1 VGLFA
6 VAAALSAAI
15 PAGAALAPIDRNF
28 GDLNLPRVR
37 TGTLTIPRS
46 QASGRVRVIVGLPL
60 PALASAQVRGLSA
73 RGGNGRLNVASAA
86 SRRYLAQLSATQRVA
101 ATRLLRAIPEARIG
115 RRYQVVLDGF
125 TVSLPVA
132 KLPVL
137 ARLGFVQ
144 KIYHSV
150 RYHLATDTSPS
161 VIGATELQTLTG
173 AKGDGIKIGI
183 VDDGVDNTN
192 PFLNPAGYSY
202 PAGFPKGGRKWTTP
216 KVIVARA
223 FPGPNSGRPG
233 RLPVDRDASFHA
245 THVAGIAAGDSG
257 TCSPGGR
264 DHPPTCGL
272 SGVAPRAWIGNYRVF
287 NVPTPIGHVANTP
300 EIAAAFEFAVRDGMD
315 VINFSGGG
323 AETEP
328 ANDAMIDVI
337 RNVTAAGVVSV
348 ISAGND
354 RDQFGMGSVGSPGSA
369 PEAITVA
376 AVSNTHVFAPT
387 LAVRTAGAPAELNS
401 IAIAGAGGTR
411 FPSAYAASAHRL
423 VDVGA
428 LSGTNGSPVDRRL
441 CGPDDDTNNAAKSS
455 LRPGSLNG
463 DIALLSRGHCTFLS
477 KAIRAAAAGAT
488 ALVLVDNRAG
498 GPDAV
503 PIELPLPAGMISDLD
518 GAKLRAY
525 LATTGAAAE
534 VTIGNAIRR
543 VETGRSGVVTSFSS
557 GGPTAF
563 EHLLKPDVSAPGGQI
578 LSSTLPEFSGGSPFA
593 VFDGTSMAAPHV
605 SGAAAL
611 LIQLHRGWSPQQLKS
626 ALVSTAGAAW
636 ANTARTQEAP
646 VSLEGG
652 GLVDLSRADGPLV
665 LTEPASLSFQ
675 DLNVNLRSDSR
686 ALVVRVTDAGDG
698 AGTWQVQLVP
708 QSTSNGAS
716 LDVPPALF
724 VPPGGEADL
733 VAVARGSADAEAG
746 EDYGFIV
753 LRRGEV
759 TRRIPYEFFI
769 GRPQL
774 GLLQPK
780 RLERFQLGD
789 TVNGPNRV
797 STYCCPAAPFGPP
810 PDYVGAPMNQTGTE
824 TLYVTSIDK
833 PVANLGVA
841 IEASSA
847 GSIIDPWFLGAPNE
861 RAVQGYAGTPI
872 NVNELM
878 FDFGIDIGAAGASF
892 PKVQR
897 FYVSVDSG
905 SDDFTHQSYP
915 GGYVLRSWVNDV
927 RPPRIRLVTKRVT
940 AGRPTIVARVIDKGA
955 GVDPL
960 SLVIAYRG
968 VLVGAV
974 LYDPTS
980 GVAIFPL
987 PRQASALPKGR
998 TRAILSAS
1006 DYQESKNVNSV
1017 GDDILPNTAFRPVG
1031 ITGVSGPALTW
1042 VSPTEGQCVGGTAGL
1057 LVVASSAKRVRSVR
1071 FFVDGKQ
1078 VDIDRNGAADLFSGS
1093 WTTRLA
1099 ATGKHEL
1106 RAVATEVGGRTLAA
1120 TRHVKVCR

>member
-1 VGLFA
+1 VGLLA
-6 VAAALSAAI
+6 VAAALTAAI
-15 PAGAALAPIDRNF
+15 PAGAALVPIGRTF
-28 GDLNLPRVR
+28 GDLTVPRVR
-37 TGTLTIPRS
+37 AGTLTIPRNQS
-46 QASGRVRVIVGLPL
+46 SGRIRVIVGLSLAP
-60 PALASAQVRGLSA
+60 LASAQSRGLSA
-73 RGGNGRLNVASAA
+73 HGGTRKLDVASTA
-86 SRRYLAQLSATQRVA
+86 SRRYLARVVAAQRVA
-101 ATRLLRAIPEARIG
+101 AARLLRAIPEARIG
-115 RRYQVVLDGF
+115 LRYQVVLDGF
-125 TVSLPVA
+125 TVSLPVT

-144 KIYHSV
+144 KIYPSV

-183 VDDGVDNTN
+183 VDDGVDSTN
-192 PFLNPAGYSY
+192 PFLNPVGYSY

-233 RLPVDRDASFHA
+233 RLAIDREASFHA

-315 VINFSGGG
+315 IINFSGGG

-337 RNVTAAGVVSV
+337 RNVTAAGVVPV

-354 RDQFGMGSVGSPGSA
+354 RDQFGMGTVGSPGSA

-376 AVSNTHVFAPT
+376 AVSNTHVFTPT
-387 LAVRTAGAPAELNS
+387 LSVRTAGAPDDLRS
-401 IAIAGAGGTR
+401 IALAGAGGTR
-411 FPSAYAASAHRL
+411 FPGLFAFAAHRL

-428 LSGTNGSPVDRRL
+428 LTGTNGTPVDRRL
-441 CGPDDDTNNAAKSS
+441 CGADDDTNNPLSS
-455 LRPGSLNG
+455 QLRPGSLNG
-463 DIALLSRGHCTFLS
+463 DIALASRGHCTFIS
-477 KAIRAAAAGAT
+477 KAVRAASAGAT
-488 ALVLVDNRAG
+488 GLVLVDNRPG
-498 GPDAV
+498 GPDAI

-518 GAKLRAY
+518 GARLRAY
-525 LATTGAAAE
+525 LGTTGGAAD
-534 VTIGNAIRR
+534 VTAGNAVER
-543 VETGRSGVVTSFSS
+543 VESGRSGVITSFSS

-563 EHLLKPDVSAPGGQI
+563 AHLLKPDVSAPGGQI

-605 SGAAAL
+605 TGAVAL
-611 LIQLHRGWSPQQLKS
+611 LLQLHRGWSPQQVKS
-626 ALVSTAGAAW
+626 ALVSSAGAAW
-636 ANTARTQEAP
+636 GDTARTQEAP
-646 VSLEGG
+646 VTLGGG
-652 GLVDLSRADGPLV
+652 GLVDLPRANRPLV
-665 LTEPASLSFQ
+665 FTEPASLSFQ
-675 DLNVNLRSDSR
+675 SLNVNRGSDSR
-686 ALVVRVTDAGDG
+686 GLLVRVTDAGNGGG
-698 AGTWQVQLVP
+698 AWQVQLEP
-708 QSTSNGAS
+708 QATSEGAS

-733 VAVARGSADAEAG
+733 VAVARGGAAAAAG
-746 EDYGFIV
+746 EDYGFIL
-753 LRRGEV
+753 LRRGDV
-759 TRRIPYEFFI
+759 TRKIPYEFFV

-789 TVNGPNRV
+789 TVNGQNRV
-797 STYCCPAAPFGPP
+797 SAYCCPSAPFGPP
-810 PDYVGAPMNQTGTE
+810 PDYVGPTMNETGTE

-841 IEASSA
+841 VEAA
-847 GSIIDPWFLGAPNE
+847 TVGSLVHPWFLGSPNE
-861 RAVQGYAGTPI
+861 RDVQGYAGTPV

-878 FDFGIDIGAAGASF
+878 FDFSLDIGAAGASF

-897 FYVSVDSG
+897 FYVAVDSG
-905 SDDFTHQSYP
+905 SDSFTHRSLP
-915 GGYVLRSWVNDV
+915 GGYVLRSWVNDMS
-927 RPPRIRLVTKRVT
+927 PPRIRLLTKRVAT
-940 AGRPTIVARVIDKGA
+940 GRPTIVARVIDKGA

-968 VLVGAV
+968 VLVGAA
-974 LYDPTS
+974 LYDPIS
-980 GVAIFPL
+980 GIAIFPL
-987 PRQASALPKGR
+987 PQQATAIPKGR
-998 TRAILSAS
+998 TRAVITAS
-1006 DYQESKNVNSV
+1006 DYQEAKNVNSV
-1017 GDDILPNTAFRPVG
+1017 GNDILPNTAFKKVG

-1042 VSPTEGQCVGGTAGL
+1042 VTPAENQCVGKTAGL
-1057 LVVASSAKRVRSVR
+1057 LVVASSTKRVRSVR
-1071 FFVDGKQ
+1071 FLVDGKQ
-1078 VDIDRNGAADLFSGS
+1078 IAIDRKGAADVFSGS

-1099 ATGKHEL
+1099 ARGKHEL
-1106 RAVATEVGGRTLAA
+1106 RAVATDAGGRTFAA
-1120 TRHVKVCR
+1120 TRRVKVCR